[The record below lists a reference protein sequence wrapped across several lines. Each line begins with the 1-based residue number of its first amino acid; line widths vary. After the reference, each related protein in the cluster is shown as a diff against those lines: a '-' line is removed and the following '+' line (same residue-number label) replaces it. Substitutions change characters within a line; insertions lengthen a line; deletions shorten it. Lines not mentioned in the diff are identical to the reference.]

1 MTTSTGSEPAN
12 KPAPSPTGMHPKRRF
27 RNYML
32 DSRFQLRYTGMVVV
46 VTFIV
51 ASLLGG
57 VAYQQSKAQ
66 TEMMT
71 MGMMPVGDVDEAT
84 MAFIH
89 DQADEYDREFL
100 MKIVGGI
107 ALMVLALGATGILV
121 THRIVG
127 PAFKMKSLFRDVADG
142 HLRIRGGLRKGDEL
156 QDVFLE
162 FERMINK
169 LRDGKRSEIDTLQA
183 AIAKA
188 KSADV
193 DAGVVADLEE
203 LRNAMEKE
211 LKG

>member
-1 MTTSTGSEPAN
+1 MSTSPGSEPENA
-12 KPAPSPTGMHPKRRF
+12 KPAPPTGTHPKRRF
-27 RNYML
+27 RNYLL

-46 VTFIV
+46 VTFII
-51 ASLLGG
+51 ASFLGWI
-57 VAYQQSKAQ
+57 AYQQSKGQ

-71 MGMMPVGDVDEAT
+71 IGMMDDAVDAGAMELIQAEAE
-84 MAFIH
+84 A
-89 DQADEYDREFL
+89 YDRQFL
-100 MKIVGGI
+100 LSIIGGI
-107 ALMVLALGATGILV
+107 AILVLSLGATGILV

-169 LRDGKRSEIDTLQA
+169 LRDGKRSEIDLLAA

-188 KSADV
+188 RSADV
-193 DAGVVADLEE
+193 DPGVLSDLEA
-203 LRNAMEKE
+203 LRSAMEKE
-211 LKG
+211 LKA

>member
-12 KPAPSPTGMHPKRRF
+12 KPAPPLGMHPKRRF
-27 RNYML
+27 RNYLL

-46 VTFIV
+46 VTFII
-51 ASLLGG
+51 ASFLGWI
-57 VAYQQSKAQ
+57 AYQQSKGQ

-71 MGMMPVGDVDEAT
+71 IGMMDDAVDAGAMELIQAEAE
-84 MAFIH
+84 A
-89 DQADEYDREFL
+89 YDRQFL
-100 MKIVGGI
+100 LSIIGGI
-107 ALMVLALGATGILV
+107 AILVLSLGATGILV

-169 LRDGKRSEIDTLQA
+169 LRDGKRSEIDLLEA
-183 AIAKA
+183 AIARA

-193 DAGVVADLEE
+193 DAGVVSDLEA
-203 LRNAMEKE
+203 LRSAMEKE
-211 LKG
+211 LKA

>member
-1 MTTSTGSEPAN
+1 MTTSTGSEPAKN
-12 KPAPSPTGMHPKRRF
+12 PDPSPTGMHPKRRF

-107 ALMVLALGATGILV
+107 ALMVVALGATGILV

-169 LRDGKRSEIDTLQA
+169 LRDGKRSELDTLEA

-193 DAGVVADLEE
+193 DAGVVADLEA

>member
-1 MTTSTGSEPAN
+1 
-12 KPAPSPTGMHPKRRF
+12 MHPKRRF
-27 RNYML
+27 RNYLL

-46 VTFIV
+46 VTFII
-51 ASLLGG
+51 ASFLGWI
-57 VAYQQSKAQ
+57 AYQQSKGQ

-71 MGMMPVGDVDEAT
+71 IGMMDDAVDAGAMELIQAEAE
-84 MAFIH
+84 A
-89 DQADEYDREFL
+89 YDRQFL
-100 MKIVGGI
+100 LSIIGGI
-107 ALMVLALGATGILV
+107 AILVLSLGATGILV

-169 LRDGKRSEIDTLQA
+169 LRDGKRSEIDLLEA
-183 AIAKA
+183 AIARA

-193 DAGVVADLEE
+193 DAGVVSDLEA
-203 LRNAMEKE
+203 LRSAMEKE
-211 LKG
+211 LKA